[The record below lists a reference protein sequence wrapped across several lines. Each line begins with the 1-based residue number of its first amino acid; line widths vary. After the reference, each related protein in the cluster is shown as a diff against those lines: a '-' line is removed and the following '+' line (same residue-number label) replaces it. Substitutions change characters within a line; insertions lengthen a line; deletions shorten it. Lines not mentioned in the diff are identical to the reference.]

1 MVSVFKDPR
10 KAAYL
15 NPAGADKPLR
25 SPLPFSTLT
34 AARSYRKRL
43 MVEQVVKHDC
53 AAILLFVPVNIRYAL
68 DVSNMQLWAAH
79 NPFYA
84 LVFADGH
91 AIDFEY
97 AGAEH
102 LAKGMGTVDEIRTA
116 NPFFYMYS
124 GPYLEERA
132 EQWAREIV
140 AALRERCGGNLRL
153 ATDKLELAGAD
164 ALRAKGVNLIEGQEL
179 TEQARL
185 IKSTDEIDLMRWTI
199 RVCEAGM
206 ARMYEYSLPGKTE

>member
-1 MVSVFKDPR
+1 MVSVIKDPR

-34 AARSYRKRL
+34 AARSCRKRL
-43 MVEQVVKHDC
+43 MIERVVKHDC
-53 AAILLFVPVNIRYAL
+53 AAILLFDPVNIRYAL

-79 NPFYA
+79 NPFHYA

-102 LAKGMGTVDEIRTA
+102 LAKGLGTVDEIRTA

-140 AALRERCGGNLRL
+140 AALRERCDGNLRL
-153 ATDKLELAGAD
+153 ATDKLELARAD

-185 IKSTDEIDLMRWTI
+185 IKSVD
-199 RVCEAGM
+199 
-206 ARMYEYSLPGKTE
+206 

>member
-15 NPAGADKPLR
+15 NPAGAGKPLR

-43 MVEQVVKHDC
+43 MVERVVKHDC
-53 AAILLFVPVNIRYAL
+53 AAILLFDLVNIRYAL

-79 NPFYA
+79 NPFHYA

-102 LAKGMGTVDEIRTA
+102 MAKGLGTVDEIRTA
-116 NPFFYMYS
+116 NLFFYMYS

-140 AALRERCGGNLRL
+140 AALRERCDGNLRL
-153 ATDKLELAGAD
+153 ATDKLELARAD

-185 IKSTDEIDLMRWTI
+185 IKSTD
-199 RVCEAGM
+199 
-206 ARMYEYSLPGKTE
+206 

>member
-34 AARSYRKRL
+34 AARSCRKRL

-79 NPFYA
+79 NPFHYA

-102 LAKGMGTVDEIRTA
+102 LATGLGTVDEIDLPIRSFTCT
-116 NPFFYMYS
+116 PVPILKS
-124 GPYLEERA
+124 GPSNGRA
-132 EQWAREIV
+132 RSSRPCAIGV
-140 AALRERCGGNLRL
+140 AAICGLRPTSWNLPAQMRCAR
-153 ATDKLELAGAD
+153 
-164 ALRAKGVNLIEGQEL
+164 KG
-179 TEQARL
+179 
-185 IKSTDEIDLMRWTI
+185 
-199 RVCEAGM
+199 
-206 ARMYEYSLPGKTE
+206 